1 MASEYPGYGRPP
13 KNSQFK
19 KGQSGNPKGR
29 PKGTLNFVCV
39 LQRTLRER
47 VVINENG
54 RRCTITK
61 LEAAIKQ
68 LVNRAAGGDMAAFRT
83 LSVLAYSA
91 EEQLATDNSSG
102 TKQLSEVDQK
112 VMRNFLK
119 RFNETKRREEK

>member
-54 RRCTITK
+54 RRRTITK

-68 LVNRAAGGDMAAFRT
+68 LVNRAAGGDMNAFRT
-83 LSVLAYSA
+83 LSVLAHTA
-91 EEQLATDNSSG
+91 EERLATDNDVG
-102 TKQLSEVDQK
+102 PKQLSAVDQK

-119 RFNETKRREEK
+119 RFEQTKIGEER